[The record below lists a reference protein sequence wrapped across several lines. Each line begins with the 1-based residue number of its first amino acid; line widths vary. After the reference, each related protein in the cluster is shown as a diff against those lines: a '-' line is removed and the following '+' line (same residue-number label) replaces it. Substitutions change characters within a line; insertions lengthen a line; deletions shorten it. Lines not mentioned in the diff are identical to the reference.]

1 MSAGGEQPPGSGSAA
16 LPIRPIPRSLARLI
30 VRLRF
35 PIVVAW
41 IAAAVFMTMNLPG
54 LGDAGGGLGGVV
66 PQNSEALRAE
76 QAALQ
81 RFSFPLSSRTMVIE
95 RDPAG
100 LSKGAQ
106 ARIVRRDLRATRR
119 HVSPFSHL
127 LGALPVP
134 NTLPLLPFGTEHG
147 TAVLT
152 YLFTSPKL
160 GLTKTTVLAEHLGL
174 TSQGRGTGPGSG
186 GHRHDPR
193 ADRAGE
199 RHLAQPHLARPR
211 NRTARARRRRA
222 ALPGARPPTGLPG
235 SRGGRLPGVGPRG
248 GLGCGTCR
256 T

>member
-1 MSAGGEQPPGSGSAA
+1 MSAGGEQRPGPGSAA

-54 LGDAGGGLGGVV
+54 LGDAGGGGLGGVV
-66 PQNSEALRAE
+66 PADSEALRAE
-76 QAALQ
+76 KAALQ

-134 NTLPLLPFGTEHG
+134 NTLPLL
-147 TAVLT
+147 LT
-152 YLFTSPKL
+152 
-160 GLTKTTVLAEHLGL
+160 
-174 TSQGRGTGPGSG
+174 
-186 GHRHDPR
+186 DPSS
-193 ADRAGE
+193 
-199 RHLAQPHLARPR
+199 LLSAR
-211 NRTARARRRRA
+211 
-222 ALPGARPPTGLPG
+222 
-235 SRGGRLPGVGPRG
+235 
-248 GLGCGTCR
+248 
-256 T
+256 